1 MPALLLTITGRVQGV
16 GYRAFTAGE
25 ATRLGISG
33 WVRNRAD
40 RSVAALV
47 AGPQQAL
54 DSLLVRLNVG
64 PPGSRVDKL
73 EWRIAEVPDNS
84 GFVTLPTL

>member
-16 GYRAFTAGE
+16 GYRAFAAAE
-25 ATRLGISG
+25 AARLGVTG

-40 RSVAALV
+40 RSVEAVV

-54 DSLLVRLNVG
+54 DSLVMRLNVG
-64 PPGSRVDKL
+64 PPGSRVDML
-73 EWRIAEVPDNS
+73 EWRIAEVPDSS
-84 GFVTLPTL
+84 GFVTLPTV